1 MKYLIGVDL
10 GTTLAKCVIY
20 DEQGNAI
27 SEAQEEMKIIYPKPG
42 QAEQDANQFYIVTC
56 NLIKKCIEDSK
67 IDIKKIAGIS
77 IDSQMGGIMAI
88 DKKYNPVIYY
98 DTPLDSRSA
107 EENEYMHK
115 SYGDLIIEKNGS
127 FSTYGNKI
135 LYWKKKNQWEDIHKF
150 IQPSAFVAGKLA
162 SLSGDSAYI
171 DESFICFSGLADLKK
186 SEWSQKLCG
195 KLEVDME
202 KLPKIIKSNEII
214 GEISKKA
221 SGDTGIPVGV
231 PVSAGCGDQAAG
243 FVGAGIINT
252 GQMVDASGTA
262 CILGACID
270 EYKFD
275 IRNKTL
281 ACMKSAIGD
290 NYYLM
295 SVVLGGR
302 THKWFI
308 DEFFS
313 EEKEKI
319 EKESN
324 DIYSYLDDMASKL
337 KPGSDGLLAI
347 DYLQGRFFP
356 PDPNIRGLFIGH
368 TWAHKKI
375 HFYRS
380 ILESI
385 AYDNYLT
392 REIIQELVPELDL
405 ESVTAI
411 GSGAKSRFWMQI
423 KADILQIPYQNLF
436 RSDLSTLGS
445 AIIAGYSIG
454 IFNNLEDILKRF
466 VKSNIKISP
475 ILGEDKKYIKY
486 IEIYKELFDS
496 LKGIYKKIS
505 S

>member
-1 MKYLIGVDL
+1 M
-10 GTTLAKCVIY
+10 
-20 DEQGNAI
+20 Q
-27 SEAQEEMKIIYPKPG
+27 
-42 QAEQDANQFYIVTC
+42 
-56 NLIKKCIEDSK
+56 
-67 IDIKKIAGIS
+67 
-77 IDSQMGGIMAI
+77 
-88 DKKYNPVIYY
+88 
-98 DTPLDSRSA
+98 
-107 EENEYMHK
+107 
-115 SYGDLIIEKNGS
+115 
-127 FSTYGNKI
+127 
-135 LYWKKKNQWEDIHKF
+135 
-150 IQPSAFVAGKLA
+150 
-162 SLSGDSAYI
+162 
-171 DESFICFSGLADLKK
+171 
-186 SEWSQKLCG
+186 
-195 KLEVDME
+195 
-202 KLPKIIKSNEII
+202 
-214 GEISKKA
+214 
-221 SGDTGIPVGV
+221 
-231 PVSAGCGDQAAG
+231 
-243 FVGAGIINT
+243 
-252 GQMVDASGTA
+252 
-262 CILGACID
+262 
-270 EYKFD
+270 
-275 IRNKTL
+275 
-281 ACMKSAIGD
+281 SAIGD
-290 NYYLM
+290 NYYLL

-324 DIYSYLDDMASKL
+324 DIYSYLDDKASKL

-385 AYDNYLT
+385 AYDHYLT

-454 IFNNLEDILKRF
+454 LFNNLEDILKRF

-475 ILGEDKKYIKY
+475 IPGEDKKYIKY
-486 IEIYKELFDS
+486 IEIYKELFNS

>member
-56 NLIKKCIEDSK
+56 NLIKKCIKNSK

-135 LYWKKKNQWEDIHKF
+135 LYWKKKNQWKDIYKF

-214 GEISKKA
+214 GEISKKT

-231 PVSAGCGDQAAG
+231 PISAGCGDQAAG

-454 IFNNLEDILKRF
+454 IFNNLEDILKSF